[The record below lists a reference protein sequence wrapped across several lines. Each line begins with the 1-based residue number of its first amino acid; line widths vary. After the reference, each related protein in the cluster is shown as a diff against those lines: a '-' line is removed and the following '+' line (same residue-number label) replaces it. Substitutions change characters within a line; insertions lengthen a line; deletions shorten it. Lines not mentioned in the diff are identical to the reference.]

1 MPPKKKAAS
10 RKPTDPSIKALV
22 ANPEVHGILES
33 VVFTQNGLAGQM
45 FQDFFQSIST
55 LTSVHVSD
63 QSVAQQL
70 AKNICSELMAEVMST
85 QNNVTTAERTSIKGE
100 SVPKHVGEVANKNSN
115 RGNVQWISP
124 VDGEGTDSDMDVD
137 DVPVTVKQE
146 VMTPP
151 INAGMTDA
159 EFEEIAI
166 PRTLIRME
174 QMSITRKAV
183 AQSSSL
189 SRNAAY
195 SGTPRRNPPREAHGN
210 HGTPRNIFP
219 STPGKGI
226 ATPSR
231 VVAPPRTPHRAIPFS
246 EAEKNP
252 DQKLKHADELRNK
265 ALEEKREKARKAE
278 ENRAAVLQRKQELD
292 RIRMEKLDGIKKK
305 DERVA
310 TFQKNMKDHHK
321 SPTRTRVNP
330 EARTPVAM
338 KQSARKVF
346 PTTSDA
352 ATPGRGPAKKGRI
365 EVFGAEKE
373 GVTVAQATVQ
383 ISPSRD
389 PLRNSN
395 RQVKGEQMESEGIVP
410 VKQPKP
416 RLKAKRSQPT
426 HTVPS
431 SSKSTAEDDGAAV
444 LKAEQEQYLIKQA
457 ADAKVRAEEQR
468 FLQEKTAA
476 ELRARAEEQRLQQEK
491 KAAEEKAEARR
502 KRAEEEKSRLLEAQ
516 REEEERLRKQQARED
531 AELQAT
537 LAKQAE
543 KKAKLEAQGKEPP
556 STAYQMTPPRTYQAN
571 SKNDYGLNDLNSDDE
586 TDQEDDP
593 RKEVPPWAD
602 FVIVR
607 QNVRRQVKNPPFDI
621 AEFFGVIEK
630 PNLKEIFGDTVKMK
644 KRGSS
649 AVWRSPAGPGNV
661 SRTPLEEIVE

>member
-1 MPPKKKAAS
+1 MPPKKKVAS

-22 ANPEVHGILES
+22 ANTEVHGILER
-33 VVFTQNGLAGQM
+33 VVFTQNELAGQM

-63 QSVAQQL
+63 QSVAEQL

-85 QNNVTTAERTSIKGE
+85 QNNIPTTEGTSIKGE
-100 SVPKHVGEVANKNSN
+100 SVPKHVGEVANKNSI
-115 RGNVQWISP
+115 RGNVQRISP
-124 VDGEGTDSDMDVD
+124 VDEEGTDSDMDVD
-137 DVPVTVKQE
+137 DGPVTVKQE

-183 AQSSSL
+183 AQPSSL

-226 ATPSR
+226 ATPNR
-231 VVAPPRTPHRAIPFS
+231 VVAPPRTPRRAIPFP

-310 TFQKNMKDHHK
+310 TFQKAMKEHK

-346 PTTSDA
+346 PTTTDA

-373 GVTVAQATVQ
+373 VVTVAQATVQ

-395 RQVKGEQMESEGIVP
+395 RQVKAEQTESEGIVP

-416 RLKAKRSQPT
+416 RVKAKRSHPT

-431 SSKSTAEDDGAAV
+431 SSQSTAEDDAAAA

-457 ADAKVRAEEQR
+457 ADAKARAEEQR
-468 FLQEKTAA
+468 LLQEKKAA
-476 ELRARAEEQRLQQEK
+476 ESRARAEEQRLQQEK
-491 KAAEEKAEARR
+491 KVAEDKAEARR

-556 STAYQMTPPRTYQAN
+556 PTAYQMTPPRTYQAN

-593 RKEVPPWAD
+593 RKEVPAWAE

-607 QNVRRQVKNPPFDI
+607 QNVRRHVKNPPFNI

-630 PNLKEIFGDTVKMK
+630 PNLKEIFGDTVKTK